1 MRIVKKLI
9 IIAVVGGVFY
19 FFLAYHIIIV
29 GNGMTLLEKSTLTLN
44 YTFFSTKGKTNKTIL
59 AIDELREDGIGD
71 VLYEEGLITEAELE
85 RILQKYN
92 EEES

>member
-1 MRIVKKLI
+1 MRHVKKLI
-9 IIAVVGGVFY
+9 IIAVVGGILY

-29 GNGMTLLEKSTLTLN
+29 GSGLKLLEKSTLTLN

-71 VLYEEGLITEAELE
+71 ILYEEGLITEPELE

>member
-1 MRIVKKLI
+1 MRLVKKLI
-9 IIAVVGGVFY
+9 IVAVVGGVLY
-19 FFLAYHIIIV
+19 FFLSYHIIIV
-29 GNGMTLLEKSTLTLN
+29 GSGMTLLEKSTLTLN
-44 YTFFSTKGKTNKTIL
+44 YTFFNTKGKTNKTIL

-71 VLYEEGLITEAELE
+71 VLYEEDLITEAELE